1 MRKPHKK
8 LLTVYKDMF
17 IQYKKM
23 LKLNKKTFI
32 QYKEMLY
39 AQQCTDLTVQRNV

>member
-1 MRKPHKK
+1 MRKQHKEM
-8 LLTVYKDMF
+8 LTVYKEM
-17 IQYKKM
+17 
-23 LKLNKKTFI
+23 FI